1 MEDISRELEKE
12 IALAKPKPH
21 KQNRKSRVL
30 IVDDFGRMRSGEYL
44 KKLSLGF
51 GLLSIISLCSALVLY
66 YLYTDLSIN
75 TARMNDELSV
85 AREKVKSL
93 TTDKEVLMARL
104 VILGQAPDIK
114 KQETVTESETA
125 RSETAKIEHKLT
137 QTSKINPAV
146 PPPEPPKPQPHRPE
160 AAQPP
165 PEVTPPE
172 PAEETDPEEIAP
184 AEPDPGQPEPE
195 PVRPNISEEKK
206 TVTIEKFSVTK
217 EGGDKDLFVRFN
229 IRNISKT
236 PGDVSGRIFTVLKPD
251 SRIGSQALV
260 VPSAELEN
268 GVPVEYKKG
277 QYFSISRFKPV
288 KFKIKNH
295 SDPNF
300 FKKASIFIFNNDGEL
315 IFEELIH
322 ITEAN

>member
-12 IALAKPKPH
+12 IALAKPKPY
-21 KQNRKSRVL
+21 KQNRKSRVF
-30 IVDDFGRMRSGEYL
+30 IVDDFGKMRSGEYL

-66 YLYTDLSIN
+66 YLYADLSIN
-75 TARMNDELSV
+75 TARVNDELSV
-85 AREKVKSL
+85 ARERVKSL

-114 KQETVTESETA
+114 KQEAVTESETA
-125 RSETAKIEHKLT
+125 KSETAKIEHKLT
-137 QTSKINPAV
+137 QTSKINPV
-146 PPPEPPKPQPHRPE
+146 HPPEPPKPQAHRPE

-165 PEVTPPE
+165 PEVKPPE
-172 PAEETDPEEIAP
+172 PAQETDPEEIAP
-184 AEPDPGQPEPE
+184 ADPDPGQPE

-217 EGGDKDLFVRFN
+217 EGRDEDLFVRFN
-229 IRNISKT
+229 IRNISNR

-268 GVPVEYKKG
+268 GVPVDYQKG

-315 IFEELIH
+315 IFEELIN